1 MIYEIEFYRWTDTP
15 EQSEV
20 IRRHSADFPDLDA
33 AKTYGLSNTGTP
45 NSPQEADG
53 FTIRQNGIVQGAAIG
68 DFIIKKIRT
77 KREGLASVS
86 Q

>member
-1 MIYEIEFYRWTDTP
+1 MAERGMIYEIEFYRWTDTP

-53 FTIRQNGIVQGAAIG
+53 FTIRQNGIVQGEV
-68 DFIIKKIRT
+68 IIKHR
-77 KREGLASVS
+77 GNNA
-86 Q
+86 